1 LIGVAKT
8 GEVVEVTPRLL
19 IAGRKLIGT
28 AFGGCR
34 GKTQLPNL
42 IDRYMDG
49 EILVDE
55 LVTGLIPLE
64 EINEAFERMKQD
76 SGYRYV
82 VQF

>member
-1 LIGVAKT
+1 MPPFPHFHECGP
-8 GEVVEVTPRLL
+8 VEAEPV
-19 IAGRKLIGT
+19 
-28 AFGGCR
+28 GGCR
-34 GKTQLPNL
+34 GKTQLPGL

-64 EINEAFERMKQD
+64 KINEAFEHMHTD

>member
-1 LIGVAKT
+1 
-8 GEVVEVTPRLL
+8 
-19 IAGRKLIGT
+19 
-28 AFGGCR
+28 
-34 GKTQLPNL
+34 
-42 IDRYMDG
+42 MDG